1 MARNTKFYSQAKCSV
16 IVAAS
21 DGSWSRT
28 LKDFAEGD
36 DCIAWKP
43 TGEKVTITEGFDQAG
58 ISISSGKSGSVTV
71 KLKPTSADVGAL
83 TKIYNLH
90 RTAPQLVTVSIVTG
104 VEENVKLIDAAV
116 DMSDGGG
123 TGGTKM
129 ADVSIA
135 FKGKELNMD
144 ES

>member
-1 MARNTKFYSQAKCSV
+1 MSRNTKFYSQAKCSV
-16 IVAAS
+16 IVAAA

-36 DCIAWKP
+36 DVIAWKP
-43 TGEKVTITEGFDQAG
+43 NGEKVTITDGFDQAG
-58 ISISSGKSGSVTV
+58 ISISSAKSGSITV
-71 KLKPTSADVGAL
+71 KLKSTSADVGAL

-90 RTAPQLVTVSIVTG
+90 QTAPQLVTVSIVTG
-104 VEENVKLIDAAV
+104 VETNEKLIDAAV
-116 DMSDGGG
+116 DIPDGGS

-129 ADVSIA
+129 TDYTFI
-135 FKGKELNMD
+135 FKGKQLSMD